1 MMTWIFCI
9 MIGLSF
15 LFGALTGRMPQ
26 VSQAA
31 ISSCAEAVKLVI
43 SLLGTMCLWSG
54 LMKVADECKITDGL
68 AKLFSPLNRH
78 IFKGL
83 DQKSKAAKAICMN
96 MAANLLGLGNAATPL
111 GMAAMKELEKL
122 SPDKTVASDHMVTF
136 VVLNTASLQL
146 IPTTIAA
153 LRLEMGAKAPLDILP
168 AVWVTSLCSITAAL
182 LAARFFGMFT
192 RRRGLSQEKSAR
204 GKKDRRLRDAA

>member
-1 MMTWIFCI
+1 MTWIFCV

-31 ISSCAEAVKLVI
+31 ISSCSEAVKLVI
-43 SLLGTMCLWSG
+43 TLLGTMCLWSG
-54 LMKVADECKITDGL
+54 LMKVADECRITDGL
-68 AKLFSPLNRH
+68 AKLFSPINKH

-111 GMAAMKELEKL
+111 GMAAMRELEKL
-122 SPDKTVASDHMVTF
+122 SPDKTMASDHMVTF

-168 AVWVTSLCSITAAL
+168 AVWVTSLSSIVVAL

-192 RRRGLSQEKSAR
+192 RPKGRPQQGKGEK
-204 GKKDRRLRDAA
+204 KKIVHLKGAA

>member
-1 MMTWIFCI
+1 MMSWIFCI
-9 MIGLSF
+9 LVGLSF

-31 ISSCAEAVKLVI
+31 ISSCSEAVQLVI
-43 SLLGTMCLWSG
+43 TLLGTMCLWSG
-54 LMKVADECKITDGL
+54 LMKVADQCRITDGL
-68 AKLFSPLNRH
+68 ARLFSPLNKR

-111 GMAAMKELEKL
+111 GLTAMRELEKI
-122 SPDKTVASDHMVTF
+122 SPQPGVASNHMVTF

-153 LRLEMGAKAPLDILP
+153 LRLEMGSQAPLDILP
-168 AVWVTSLCSITAAL
+168 AVWVTSLCSIGAAL
-182 LAARFFGMFT
+182 FASRIFGMLT
-192 RRRGLSQEKSAR
+192 GG
-204 GKKDRRLRDAA
+204 GKKEKKEKRSRLKPAA